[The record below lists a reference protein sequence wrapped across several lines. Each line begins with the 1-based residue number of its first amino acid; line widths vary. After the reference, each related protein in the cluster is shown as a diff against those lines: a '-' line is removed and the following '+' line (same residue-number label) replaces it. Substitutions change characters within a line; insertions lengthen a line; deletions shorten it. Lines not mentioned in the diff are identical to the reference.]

1 MQKTVKMAQ
10 CALSAAMLALCAWV
24 TVPAAVPF
32 TLQSLGVYLT
42 LLLLGGKYGTV
53 TVATYLLLGAVGLPV
68 FAGGG
73 GGVGVLCGV
82 TGGYLWGFLLAAVVF
97 WLWHPQTQKGYVAAL
112 CTGQLLGYL
121 FGTACFSLLT
131 GDRLGVSLVTCV
143 LPFVLPDVL
152 KMVLALWLAPRIKK
166 AAKL

>member
-10 CALSAAMLALCAWV
+10 CALSAAMIAVCAWV

-32 TLQSLGVYLT
+32 TLQSLGVYLA
-42 LLLLGGKYGTV
+42 LLLFGGKYGTA

-73 GGVGVLCGV
+73 GGIGVLCGV

-97 WLWHPQTQKGYVAAL
+97 WVWHPKSQRGCAAAL
-112 CTGQLLGYL
+112 AVGQMLCYLLG
-121 FGTACFSLLT
+121 TVWFSLLT
-131 GDRLGVSLVTCV
+131 GDRFGVALVACV
-143 LPFVLPDVL
+143 LPFLLPDMF
-152 KMVLALWLAPRIKK
+152 KTALALWLAPRIKK

>member
-10 CALSAAMLALCAWV
+10 CALSAAMLAVCAWV

-73 GGVGVLCGV
+73 GGIGVLCGV
-82 TGGYLWGFLLAAVVF
+82 TGGYLWGFLLAAVLF
-97 WLWHPQTQKGYVAAL
+97 WLWHPQTSKGRAAALAVGHACGYV
-112 CTGQLLGYL
+112 LG
-121 FGTACFSLLT
+121 TVWFSWLS
-131 GDRLGVSLVTCV
+131 GDRLGVSLMACV
-143 LPFVLPDVL
+143 LPFVLPDAL
-152 KMVLALWLAPRIKK
+152 KMALALWLVPRIKK

>member
-10 CALSAAMLALCAWV
+10 CALSAAMLAVCAWV

-32 TLQSLGVYLT
+32 TLQTLGVYLA
-42 LLLLGGKYGTV
+42 LLLLGGKYGTA
-53 TVATYLLLGAVGLPV
+53 TVAVYLLLGAVGLPV

-82 TGGYLWGFLLAAVVF
+82 TGGYLWGFLAAAVLF
-97 WLWHPQTQKGYVAAL
+97 WLWHPKTPKSRAVVLAA
-112 CTGQLLGYL
+112 GQLIGYL
-121 FGTACFSLLT
+121 IGSVWFSVLS

-143 LPFVLPDVL
+143 LPFVLPDAL
-152 KMVLALWLAPRIKK
+152 KMALALWLAPRIQK

>member
-10 CALSAAMLALCAWV
+10 CALSAALLAVCAWV

-32 TLQSLGVYLT
+32 TLQSFGVYLT

-53 TVATYLLLGAVGLPV
+53 TVAVYLLLGGVGLPV
-68 FAGGG
+68 FAGGA

-82 TGGYLWGFLLAAVVF
+82 TGGYLWGFLAAAVLF
-97 WLWHPQTQKGYVAAL
+97 WLWHPKTQKGCAAAL
-112 CTGQLLGYL
+112 AVGQACGYLLG
-121 FGTACFSLLT
+121 TVWFSVLS
-131 GDRLGVSLVTCV
+131 GDRFGVSLVACV
-143 LPFVLPDVL
+143 LPFVLPDAL
-152 KMVLALWLAPRIKK
+152 KTALALWLAPRIKK

>member
-10 CALSAAMLALCAWV
+10 CALSAAMLAVCAWV

-32 TLQSLGVYLT
+32 TLQSFGVYLT

-53 TVATYLLLGAVGLPV
+53 TVAVYLLLGAVGLPV

-73 GGVGVLCGV
+73 GGIGVLCGV
-82 TGGYLWGFLLAAVVF
+82 TGGYLVGFLLAAVLF
-97 WLWHPQTQKGYVAAL
+97 WLWHPKTDVSRAAAL
-112 CTGQLLGYL
+112 AVGQLCGYL
-121 FGTACFSLLT
+121 VGTVWFAWLS
-131 GDRLGVSLVTCV
+131 GDRLGVSLVACV
-143 LPFVLPDVL
+143 LPFVLPDAL
-152 KMVLALWLAPRIKK
+152 KMTLALWLAPRIKK